1 VTDADRL
8 TRIEDAVVD
17 LICHLGRQQT
27 TTLHDATQAELRLPL
42 FTAAIEKERS

>member
-1 VTDADRL
+1 MTDTDRL

-27 TTLHDATQAELRLPL
+27 TSLHDALEAQKRLPL
-42 FTAAIEKERS
+42 FTAAIAKERS